1 MAAPCRSIPLP
12 SWTSPKDATWHAG
25 SLTTLFSSLYGVHLT
40 RLQKK
45 EERTDRVKDAMLR
58 HGTTFS
64 RQARMAFTFKRQNFL
79 SGLISSAFP
88 TDTCRMQR
96 LIPNLSGGDGPRQ
109 TLSEK
114 MSFGLVS
121 TSICWISSL
130 PLIEVCILSQQ
141 KIFQSLDYLVLDFH
155 EMGTVQTS
163 FSFHGLQELTFRCP
177 SVGIPR
183 NSGGTVG
190 STEMC
195 CQTPIW
201 RTQEASCH
209 LLLVKF
215 GSLLPGDGKDYKLL
229 FVGTWP
235 CY

>member
-45 EERTDRVKDAMLR
+45 EERTDRVRDAMLR

-177 SVGIPR
+177 SVGILR
-183 NSGGTVG
+183 LERLWGGPKCAARLPFGARKKPPV
-190 STEMC
+190 
-195 CQTPIW
+195 IFF
-201 RTQEASCH
+201 
-209 LLLVKF
+209 LVKF

-229 FVGTWP
+229 FVGTWL